1 MSYLYPW
8 QNPCQGEGTNYWIF
22 VEKEGERGEAGKYKK
37 SCVAEKW
44 KLEGKSEGEE
54 VKAK

>member
-22 VEKEGERGEAGKYKK
+22 VEKEGERGEAGKYRK